1 MATDVAIVGAGIVG
15 CASAYFLARGGLS
28 VTVVEAQGIGAG
40 ASGRNNGLVEHTYDA
55 LTSAL
60 YEENVALLGEFLG
73 EAMPAE
79 PVGAMLLTDDESAA
93 RELAAHYGSFPEL
106 APAVLDPQQALAE
119 EPLLAGDM
127 WGCLLQT
134 GYPISPLAATEAVA
148 QRARAAGVRFLLGQ
162 TADLA
167 ALRRT
172 HGEVLV
178 AAGTGSVAAL
188 DGRLDARAVT
198 PLWGVIVLVELDQHP
213 RHALIEGTLTR
224 GLLAGAIADVAPFTL
239 LDSPSWLAVG
249 STLLA
254 GAQPRGEQ
262 WTPRLLARGPRF
274 VPSLAQARVRSTLVC
289 ARPKSFDNRPLL
301 GRLPGEE
308 HLWIASGHGGRG
320 LSLGLA
326 CGRLMADAILSGNE
340 RLIPPELSSARLERP
355 GAPNQAP
362 AA

>member
-1 MATDVAIVGAGIVG
+1 MASDVAIIGAGIVG
-15 CASAYFLARGGLS
+15 CASAYFLAQHGMS
-28 VTVVEAQGIGAG
+28 VTVLDRSGIGAG

-55 LTSAL
+55 LTTAL

-73 EAMPAE
+73 AAMPGE
-79 PVGAMLLTDDESAA
+79 PVGAMLLVEDEATA

-127 WGCLLQT
+127 WGCLLHT
-134 GYPISPLAATEAVA
+134 GYPISPLTATETVA
-148 QRARAAGVRFLLGQ
+148 EHARAAGVRFLLGEA
-162 TADLA
+162 ADLA

-172 HGEVLV
+172 HGEVVV
-178 AAGTGSVAAL
+178 AAGTGTGPAL
-188 DGRLDARAVT
+188 DGLIDAGAVT
-198 PLWGVIVLVELDQHP
+198 PLWGVIVLVELTRHP

-224 GLLAGAIADVAPFTL
+224 GLLAGAIDDVAPFTL

-254 GAQPRGEQ
+254 GEEPRGED
-262 WTPRLLARGPRF
+262 WAPRLLERAPQF

-301 GRLPGEE
+301 GRVPGQE

-326 CGRLMADAILSGNE
+326 SGRLLADAISAGDE
-340 RLIPPELSSARLERP
+340 RLIPEPLSSARLEHPGGRADRP
-355 GAPNQAP
+355 
-362 AA
+362 